1 MSAFDQ
7 QKRRVL
13 ASVDLSRKGSVDEPI
28 RHFIKYLN
36 EHRDFGKFFF
46 YICNGMLDCLV
57 SVFIFL
63 CTHARIASYSQPR

>member
-46 YICNGMLDCLV
+46 LYSLPKGDCK
-57 SVFIFL
+57 FL
-63 CTHARIASYSQPR
+63 WVNIGSYF

>member
-36 EHRDFGKFFF
+36 EHRDFGEFFF
-46 YICNGMLDCLV
+46 QHMSRN
-57 SVFIFL
+57 
-63 CTHARIASYSQPR
+63 A